1 MHRFPAST
9 LLCCLTLLIVA
20 LGSPVQ
26 AADNPFEFRVMT
38 WNIWHGGREDGKDVG
53 PRRVIEVIRDSKADL
68 VALQETYGSGELIAK
83 ELGFHLLSRGSNLS
97 IHSRFPILEDVS
109 VFEAFKCVGALVQLP
124 GERRVILYSIWLPY
138 GKDIWVKETRA
149 QESVAGWV
157 QACQPSADNLIKIR
171 RAIDTRLSDPKY
183 RGIPVIIAG
192 DFNSMSHL
200 DYTAAAK
207 AEFKEVVDWP
217 TSRVLTTSGYRDAY
231 RALNPLVNR
240 LKDRTWSPRFPDQE
254 QDRIDFIY
262 FRGSALEPTAA
273 FILQNHAEQFPSDHA
288 AVLAAF
294 RWLPARV
301 Y

>member
-1 MHRFPAST
+1 MNRFPAYSF
-9 LLCCLTLLIVA
+9 LGCLTFLILA
-20 LGSPVQ
+20 FGPIQ
-26 AADNPFEFRVMT
+26 AADNPLEFRVMT

-53 PRRVIEVIRDSKADL
+53 PRRVVEVIRNSKADL

-97 IHSRFPILEDVS
+97 IHSRHPIIEDVS
-109 VFEAFKCVGALVQLP
+109 VFEAFKCIGALVQLP
-124 GERRVILYSIWLPY
+124 GDRRVILYSIWLPY
-138 GKDIWVKETRA
+138 GKDIWVKEVRD
-149 QESVAGWV
+149 QEPVSEWLK
-157 QACQPSADNLIKIR
+157 ACQPSADDLIKIQR
-171 RAIDTRLSDPKY
+171 EIETRLSDPKY

-207 AEFKEVVDWP
+207 AEYKEVVDWP
-217 TSRVLTTSGYRDAY
+217 TSRVLTASGFRDAY
-231 RALNPLVNR
+231 RERNPTVNR

-262 FRGSALEPTAA
+262 FRGPELESTSAIVLET
-273 FILQNHAEQFPSDHA
+273 HAEQFPSDHA

-294 RWLPARV
+294 RWR
-301 Y
+301 

>member
-1 MHRFPAST
+1 MYRLPTGALFG
-9 LLCCLTLLIVA
+9 LTLLVA
-20 LGSPVQ
+20 TFVGRLE
-26 AADNPFEFRVMT
+26 ADTNTLEFRVMT

-53 PRRVIEVIRDSKADL
+53 PRRVIEVIRSAKADL

-83 ELGFHLLSRGSNLS
+83 ELGFHLLSRGTNLS
-97 IHSRFPILEDVS
+97 LHSRYPILEDVS
-109 VFEAFKCVGALVQLP
+109 VFEAFKCVGALLQLP
-124 GERRVILYSIWLPY
+124 GGRRLILYSIWLPY

-157 QACQPSADNLIKIR
+157 QACQPSAADLLKIQQEIT
-171 RAIDTRLSDPKY
+171 ARLAAPQY
-183 RGIPVIIAG
+183 QGIPVIIAG

-207 AEFKEVVDWP
+207 AEYREIVDWP

-231 RALNPLVNR
+231 RAVNPTVNR

-262 FRGSALEPTAA
+262 FRGSGLEPIA
-273 FILQNHAEQFPSDHA
+273 A
-288 AVLAAF
+288 AVLE
-294 RWLPARV
+294 
-301 Y
+301 